1 MKKYYLLLMTLIFVT
16 QASYADS
23 MFPAS
28 IRSALKHSTDVN
40 YISVVIALG
49 VVIMLIYITGIVYA
63 KLNIIGHNAVK
74 KQYKGLDNE
83 RIFIHSTTQIGNNKT
98 LHVIE
103 IAGKKLLI
111 GVTNES
117 INLIKDLDEN
127 STSVSPDDMQSLFQ
141 KELSKTMPLDK
152 IYPQNEDT
160 YKEEE
165 ISIDKKIP
173 EEIESINDNP
183 TCNNN
188 NGDFGLYKKYL

>member
-152 IYPQNEDT
+152 IYPQNEDA

-173 EEIESINDNP
+173 EEIENINDNP

-188 NGDFGLYKKYL
+188 NDDFGLYKKYL

>member
-1 MKKYYLLLMTLIFVT
+1 MKKYYLLLLTLVLTANTSF
-16 QASYADS
+16 ADS
-23 MFPAS
+23 MFPSS

-40 YISVVIALG
+40 YLSVILALG
-49 VVIMLIYITGIVYA
+49 IVIVLIYITGIIYA
-63 KLNIIGHNAVK
+63 KLNVIGHNAVK

-127 STSVSPDDMQSLFQ
+127 ETSKVATDEVKSIFQ

-165 ISIDKKIP
+165 IEIKSNIPDEIENINDKP
-173 EEIESINDNP
+173 EENSE
-183 TCNNN
+183 
-188 NGDFGLYKKYL
+188 DFGLYKKYL

>member
-173 EEIESINDNP
+173 EEIENINDKP

-188 NGDFGLYKKYL
+188 DDFGLYKKYL

>member
-1 MKKYYLLLMTLIFVT
+1 MKKYYLLLMSLIFTV

-28 IRSALKHSTDVN
+28 IHRALKHSTDVN
-40 YISVVIALG
+40 YFSVVIALG
-49 VVIMLIYITGIVYA
+49 VVILLIYITGIVYA
-63 KLNIIGHNAVK
+63 KLNVLGHNAVK

-117 INLIKDLDEN
+117 INLIKDLDETEN
-127 STSVSPDDMQSLFQ
+127 SKVSTDEVKSIFQ
-141 KELSKTMPLDK
+141 RELSKTMPLDK
-152 IYPQNEDT
+152 IYPQNENM
-160 YKEEE
+160 YKEDDIEIKSNIPDTEE
-165 ISIDKKIP
+165 VNEDSENKS
-173 EEIESINDNP
+173 E
-183 TCNNN
+183 
-188 NGDFGLYKKYL
+188 DFGLYKKYL

>member
-74 KQYKGLDNE
+74 KQYKGLDND
-83 RIFIHSTTQIGNNKT
+83 RIFIHS
-98 LHVIE
+98 
-103 IAGKKLLI
+103 
-111 GVTNES
+111 NES

-173 EEIESINDNP
+173 EEIENINDNP

-188 NGDFGLYKKYL
+188 NDDFGLYKKYL

>member
-152 IYPQNEDT
+152 IYPQNEDA

-173 EEIESINDNP
+173 EEIENINDNP
-183 TCNNN
+183 TCSNNN
-188 NGDFGLYKKYL
+188 DDFGLYKKYL

>member
-98 LHVIE
+98 LHE
-103 IAGKKLLI
+103 IGRAH
-111 GVTNES
+111 V
-117 INLIKDLDEN
+117 
-127 STSVSPDDMQSLFQ
+127 
-141 KELSKTMPLDK
+141 
-152 IYPQNEDT
+152 
-160 YKEEE
+160 
-165 ISIDKKIP
+165 
-173 EEIESINDNP
+173 
-183 TCNNN
+183 
-188 NGDFGLYKKYL
+188 

>member
-1 MKKYYLLLMTLIFVT
+1 MKKCYLLLIILFFAT
-16 QASYADS
+16 QASFANS
-23 MFPAS
+23 MFSAS
-28 IRSALKHSTDVN
+28 IRSALKHSADVN

-63 KLNIIGHNAVK
+63 KLNVIGHNAVK

-117 INLIKDLDEN
+117 ISLIKDLEDN
-127 STSVSPDDMQSLFQ
+127 ATSVSRDDMKSIFQ
-141 KELSKTMPLDK
+141 KELSKSMPLDK
-152 IYPQNEDT
+152 IYPQNEDI

-165 ISIDKKIP
+165 ISIDKEIP
-173 EEIESINDNP
+173 EEIENINDNP
-183 TCNNN
+183 TRSTND
-188 NGDFGLYKKYL
+188 DFGLYKKYL

>member
-1 MKKYYLLLMTLIFVT
+1 MKKYYLLLMSLIFTV

-28 IRSALKHSTDVN
+28 IHRTLKHSADVN
-40 YISVVIALG
+40 YFSVVIALG
-49 VVIMLIYITGIVYA
+49 VVILLIYITGIVYA
-63 KLNIIGHNAVK
+63 KLNVLGHNAVK

-117 INLIKDLDEN
+117 INLIKDLDETEN
-127 STSVSPDDMQSLFQ
+127 SKVSTDEVKSIFQ
-141 KELSKTMPLDK
+141 RELSKTMPLDK
-152 IYPQNEDT
+152 IYPQNENMYQEDDIEIKSNIPDT
-160 YKEEE
+160 EEVNE
-165 ISIDKKIP
+165 NSENKS
-173 EEIESINDNP
+173 E
-183 TCNNN
+183 
-188 NGDFGLYKKYL
+188 DFGLYKKYL

>member
-152 IYPQNEDT
+152 IYPQNEDA

-173 EEIESINDNP
+173 EEIENIHDNP

-188 NGDFGLYKKYL
+188 NDDFGLYKKYL

>member
-16 QASYADS
+16 QASYADN

-173 EEIESINDNP
+173 EEIENINDNP

-188 NGDFGLYKKYL
+188 NDDFGLYKKYL

>member
-152 IYPQNEDT
+152 IYPQNEDA

-173 EEIESINDNP
+173 EEIENINDNP
-183 TCNNN
+183 IRNTNE
-188 NGDFGLYKKYL
+188 DFGLYKKYL

>member
-1 MKKYYLLLMTLIFVT
+1 MKKYYLLLMSLIFTV

-28 IRSALKHSTDVN
+28 IHRALKHSADVN
-40 YISVVIALG
+40 YFSVVIALG
-49 VVIMLIYITGIVYA
+49 VVILLIYITGIVYA
-63 KLNIIGHNAVK
+63 KLNVLGHNAVK

-117 INLIKDLDEN
+117 INLIKDLDETEN
-127 STSVSPDDMQSLFQ
+127 SKVSTDEVKSIFQ
-141 KELSKTMPLDK
+141 RELSKTMPLDK
-152 IYPQNEDT
+152 IYPQNENMYQEDDIEIKSNIPDT
-160 YKEEE
+160 EKVNEDSENKSE
-165 ISIDKKIP
+165 
-173 EEIESINDNP
+173 
-183 TCNNN
+183 
-188 NGDFGLYKKYL
+188 DFGLYKKYL

>member
-103 IAGKKLLI
+103 IACKKLLI
-111 GVTNES
+111 E
-117 INLIKDLDEN
+117 DLDD
-127 STSVSPDDMQSLFQ
+127 STTSVSSDDMKSIFH
-141 KELSKTMPLDK
+141 KELSKSMPLDK

-160 YKEEE
+160 YKEED

-173 EEIESINDNP
+173 EEIENINDNP

-188 NGDFGLYKKYL
+188 NDDFGLYKKYL

>member
-152 IYPQNEDT
+152 IYPQNEDA

-173 EEIESINDNP
+173 EEIENINDNP

-188 NGDFGLYKKYL
+188 DDFGLYKKYL

>member
-1 MKKYYLLLMTLIFVT
+1 MTLIFVT

-127 STSVSPDDMQSLFQ
+127 STSVSPDDVQSLFQ

-173 EEIESINDNP
+173 EEIENINDNP

-188 NGDFGLYKKYL
+188 NDDFGLYKKYL

>member
-1 MKKYYLLLMTLIFVT
+1 MKKYYLLFMSLIFT
-16 QASYADS
+16 IQASYADS
-23 MFPAS
+23 MFPTS

-40 YISVVIALG
+40 YVSVIIALG

-63 KLNIIGHNAVK
+63 KLNVIGHNAVK

-111 GVTNES
+111 GATNES
-117 INLIKDLDEN
+117 INLIKDLDDN
-127 STSVSPDDMQSLFQ
+127 STSVSQDDVKSIFQ
-141 KELSKTMPLDK
+141 KELSKSMPLDK
-152 IYPQNEDT
+152 IYPQSEDV
-160 YKEEE
+160 YKEE

-173 EEIESINDNP
+173 EEIENINDNP
-183 TCNNN
+183 KSD
-188 NGDFGLYKKYL
+188 GGEDFGLYKKYL

>member
-1 MKKYYLLLMTLIFVT
+1 MKKYYLLLMTLIFVI

-173 EEIESINDNP
+173 EEIENINDNP

-188 NGDFGLYKKYL
+188 NDDFGLYKKYL

>member
-1 MKKYYLLLMTLIFVT
+1 MNVL
-16 QASYADS
+16 
-23 MFPAS
+23 
-28 IRSALKHSTDVN
+28 
-40 YISVVIALG
+40 
-49 VVIMLIYITGIVYA
+49 
-63 KLNIIGHNAVK
+63 GHNAVK

-117 INLIKDLDEN
+117 INLIKDLDETEN
-127 STSVSPDDMQSLFQ
+127 SKVSTDEVKSIFQ
-141 KELSKTMPLDK
+141 RELSKTMPLDK

-173 EEIESINDNP
+173 EEIENINDNP

-188 NGDFGLYKKYL
+188 NDDFGLYKKYL